1 MQLGFICG
9 KAEAFCS
16 GVPRGPAASTG
27 SLASQRHPG
36 KRESSLLWSVER
48 GLGIALQDMQEKKA
62 LISRRQGGLGGF
74 TELQRLCWF
83 LRRYDGELRE
93 PLVWRQGS

>member
-1 MQLGFICG
+1 MM
-9 KAEAFCS
+9 
-16 GVPRGPAASTG
+16 T
-27 SLASQRHPG
+27 
-36 KRESSLLWSVER
+36 
-48 GLGIALQDMQEKKA
+48 
-62 LISRRQGGLGGF
+62 GGLGGF